1 MPQGYPRALP
11 RPKELS
17 HGRAVQSI
25 HPATPQLPPRQLTR
39 SQISAKPGQR
49 VPWHCRAGH
58 STHGASAAA
67 ESRTRQSGAQGQ
79 AGHQQHGGVGTRLPA
94 PCPECSPLPGCACGA
109 GVEHSPHPFRL
120 QPPPALPQFPHPA
133 AALTLYP
140 RVAGTFPRVGTPMLA
155 PAPLLPASP
164 GTTRPGSLF
173 VQAGPGAASPSSP
186 LPEGSSCRWLHPI
199 PALASLEQGAGSGLG
214 SSTSSD
220 PSSRIGLAG
229 TGIPVVWEGSHP
241 PAPSLAPTQLCHQN
255 HPKNTWARGAAVGQQ
270 QEACARG
277 KGRPTAQPPLR
288 STAAPVGANF
298 STRRMLRTIQL
309 GGGCCSGCRCPATP
323 GPHRAGAAIEPIFP
337 CQHLRRAVSP
347 AESLPIPQAAAH
359 PAATAETQP

>member
-1 MPQGYPRALP
+1 MCQSWHQSPPRPLDKAPLPRLASTQPSAPSGSPAGGAHMPQGYPRALP

-79 AGHQQHGGVGTRLPA
+79 AGHQQHGGVGTRLPV

-120 QPPPALPQFPHPA
+120 QPPPALPQFPYPA

-241 PAPSLAPTQLCHQN
+241 PAPSLAPSPALPPKPPQKHLGTGSCGGTAAGGLCQR
-255 HPKNTWARGAAVGQQ
+255 KGASN
-270 QEACARG
+270 
-277 KGRPTAQPPLR
+277 RPTPPPLHC
-288 STAAPVGANF
+288 
-298 STRRMLRTIQL
+298 STRR
-309 GGGCCSGCRCPATP
+309 G
-323 GPHRAGAAIEPIFP
+323 
-337 CQHLRRAVSP
+337 
-347 AESLPIPQAAAH
+347 
-359 PAATAETQP
+359 